1 MMAWSPGVRDRAV
14 EGLSVLARR
23 EAWRNS
29 EYGSRIISS
38 VESALTD
45 DNPVVRMQAVQAFT
59 WMRSGSTS
67 EDRVGALRKLL
78 LDEHDAMVETALL
91 GCLQREA
98 HASPGAVD
106 SLLAELDQR
115 RFVAGDAA
123 ETQDHADEAAA
134 TNDERAEEERHNRA
148 VEITTFLGLHH
159 QTPHSRPTLKDWA
172 DAASVSKELPHA
184 ISFIRDYFAP
194 VAEIGI
200 QKRSFEFATA
210 ACTSA
215 LTHLAEMNTALTG
228 ESEATPEKLA
238 SLKRAYNV
246 LDTTASQIYFAS
258 GAYERKSA
266 EVEGGRAQNR
276 PTTAELAR
284 FADLAIPLLLI
295 CAASKAAPVI
305 HHVVETLVFLSNVDE
320 RRSLQSLADA
330 VATNESYA
338 YDSLAAGVVIPHLTR
353 LLAEERDLVLFD
365 EEGVAAFRKLLSAFA
380 GAGNEKALVLAFT
393 FSDVFR

>member
-23 EAWRNS
+23 ETWRNS
-29 EYGSRIISS
+29 EYGSRITST

-59 WMRSGSTS
+59 SIRSGSTS

-78 LDEHDAMVETALL
+78 LEEHDVMVGTALL
-91 GCLQREA
+91 GCLRWEA
-98 HASPGAVD
+98 HTSPRAVD
-106 SLLAELDQR
+106 SLLAELGQR
-115 RFVAGDAA
+115 RFVADGAP
-123 ETQDHADEAAA
+123 ETRDHADGVTA
-134 TNDERAEEERHNRA
+134 TNDERAEEDRYNLWID
-148 VEITTFLGLHH
+148 ITTFLGLRHE
-159 QTPHSRPTLKDWA
+159 TPHSRSTLREWVHT
-172 DAASVSKELPHA
+172 ASVSKELPHA
-184 ISFIRDYFAP
+184 ISFIRNYFAP
-194 VAEIGI
+194 VAEIGV

-215 LTHLAEMNTALTG
+215 LTHLTEMNTALTG
-228 ESEATPEKLA
+228 DSQATPEERT
-238 SLKRAYNV
+238 SLKRAYKV

-258 GAYERKSA
+258 GAYERKRA
-266 EVEGGRAQNR
+266 EVEEDRDQDR
-276 PTTAELAR
+276 PTTAELVR

-305 HHVVETLVFLSNVDE
+305 HHVVETLVLLSSVNE
-320 RRSLQSLADA
+320 RRSLLALADA
-330 VATNESYA
+330 VAADESYA

-353 LLAEERDLVLFD
+353 MLAEERDLVLFD
-365 EEGVAAFRKLLSAFA
+365 DEGVSAFRKLLSAFA
-380 GAGNEKALVLAFT
+380 GAGDEKALVLAFT

>member
-29 EYGSRIISS
+29 EFGSRITSS

-78 LDEHDAMVETALL
+78 LEEDDVMVGTALL
-91 GCLQREA
+91 DCLQREA
-98 HASPGAVD
+98 HASPGSVD

-115 RFVAGDAA
+115 SFVAGGAA
-123 ETQDHADEAAA
+123 ETQDRADGATA
-134 TNDERAEEERHNRA
+134 TNAERAREERHNRA
-148 VEITTFLGLHH
+148 VDITTFLGLRHE
-159 QTPHSRPTLKDWA
+159 TPHSRSTLNEWA
-172 DAASVSKELPHA
+172 NAASLSKEIPHA
-184 ISFIRDYFAP
+184 ISSIRDYFSP

-200 QKRSFEFATA
+200 QHRSFEFATA

-215 LTHLAEMNTALTG
+215 LTHLVEVNTALTG
-228 ESEATPEKLA
+228 ESEATPDELA

-246 LDTTASQIYFAS
+246 LDNTASQIYFAS
-258 GAYERKSA
+258 GAYERKRA
-266 EVEGGRAQNR
+266 DVEEESAQNR
-276 PTTAELAR
+276 PTTAELVR

-305 HHVVETLVFLSNVDE
+305 HRVVETLVFLSNVDE

-330 VATNESYA
+330 VAANENYA

-365 EEGVAAFRKLLSAFA
+365 EEGVAAFSKLLSAFA